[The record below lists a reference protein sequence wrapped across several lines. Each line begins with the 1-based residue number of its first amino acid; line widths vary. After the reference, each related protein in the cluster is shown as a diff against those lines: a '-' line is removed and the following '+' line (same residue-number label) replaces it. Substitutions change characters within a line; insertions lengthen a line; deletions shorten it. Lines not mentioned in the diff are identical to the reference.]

1 MKCIVPC
8 RYIYCNENIY
18 FCTAWVDIN
27 VGTEYSRISIV
38 HISARS
44 NHNVSMHIFARA
56 KRNLLSSMPRTLSL
70 DAHQLHLKYTM
81 GLSSVQI
88 SALHIQRYLERVC
101 NAHEYIARRLTI
113 RITACWRGAN
123 IMAWEWRDRCTLCVC
138 VCVCGCDDRGQ
149 MSVVRHY
156 THTHTC
162 KEHCSGNMS
171 TICME

>member
-1 MKCIVPC
+1 MKCIVC
-8 RYIYCNENIY
+8 
-18 FCTAWVDIN
+18 
-27 VGTEYSRISIV
+27 VGTYIVMRIFIFAPCGWTSMSEQNTAGISIV
-38 HISARS
+38 HISGRS

-88 SALHIQRYLERVC
+88 SALHIQRYLERVR

-113 RITACWRGAN
+113 RITAWWRGAN

-138 VCVCGCDDRGQ
+138 VCGCDDRGQ

-156 THTHTC
+156 THAC

-171 TICME
+171 TICV